1 MDLKSHIR
9 EVPDWP
15 KLGIRFYDIT
25 TLLENAE
32 ALKYTIDK
40 LAEPFQNQKIDKVV
54 GIDARGFLL
63 ASAVAYKLGSGIS
76 LVRKKGKL
84 PYKTISRDY
93 TLEYAS
99 NTVEMHEDTIKPGE
113 KVILIDDLIATSGT
127 ASAAVELIE
136 QMGGEIIGIGFL
148 VDLPFLGGMDRLAK
162 YKPFSLVQYR
172 TE

>member
-1 MDLKSHIR
+1 MSYGLKTIYPRSAGLAETRH
-9 EVPDWP
+9 P
-15 KLGIRFYDIT
+15 FYDIT

-32 ALKYTIDK
+32 ALKYAIDK

-63 ASAVAYKLGSGIS
+63 ASAVAYILGSGIS

-113 KVILIDDLIATSGT
+113 KVILIDDLIATGGT
-127 ASAAVELIE
+127 VCAAVELIE
-136 QMGGEIIGIGFL
+136 EMGGEIQGIGFWWICH
-148 VDLPFLGGMDRLAK
+148 FL
-162 YKPFSLVQYR
+162 
-172 TE
+172 EE

>member
-1 MDLKSHIR
+1 MDLKQHIR
-9 EVPDWP
+9 EVSDWP

-32 ALKYTIDK
+32 ALKYSIDK
-40 LAEPFQNQKIDKVV
+40 LAEPFKSQKIDKVV

-63 ASAVAYKLGSGIS
+63 ASAVAYILGSGVS

-84 PYKTISRDY
+84 PYKTIFRDY

-113 KVILIDDLIATSGT
+113 KAILIDDLIATGGT
-127 ASAAVELIE
+127 ACAAVELIE
-136 QMGGEIIGIGFL
+136 QMGGEIVGIGFL
-148 VDLPFLGGMDRLAK
+148 VDLPFLGGIEKLEK
-162 YKPFSLVQYR
+162 YKPFSLVQYYS
-172 TE
+172 E